1 MHTTLLPTMAV
12 IPDEDTDP
20 AIDLIRPPTQ
30 GTSSRDLDLEGL
42 QPPFT
47 IDDPSI
53 MQAAAPVLSS
63 PPQPASGGELV
74 LEQQQQQQQEPLNTG
89 PLRSRTV
96 DRNWARVRQKVVGI
110 DVSTPQD
117 NSSNAPERRE
127 NYQSLPQ
134 AAPGGQAVQ
143 PATLGASSGGAVRGG
158 GNQGSTHPPAE
169 TRVLIGNGRFPGSN
183 PITDQSRTF
192 PTMEGLGTVSTGLR
206 GVLGF
211 RTAVVQRTQQRKM
224 EKEIEKALAR
234 HASDQSQPRSR
245 TVARIGTGTRGMIP
259 GASYN
264 LMAFDASSV
273 DRGLIEELSDI
284 LTRWKALLV
293 EVPCKSEIFRTLS
306 KMLLASRTEPLSSK
320 DYSMELRIVFIFTT
334 SFCIPGL
341 RIQHG

>member
-20 AIDLIRPPTQ
+20 AIDLIRPPAQ
-30 GTSSRDLDLEGL
+30 GTSFRDLDLEGL

-53 MQAAAPVLSS
+53 MQPAAPVLSS

-74 LEQQQQQQQEPLNTG
+74 LEQQQQQQQEPLSTV

-117 NSSNAPERRE
+117 NNSNAPVRIE
-127 NYQSLPQ
+127 NNQSIPQ
-134 AAPGGQAVQ
+134 GSPGGQAVQ
-143 PATLGASSGGAVRGG
+143 PATLGTSSGGAIRGG
-158 GNQGSTHPPAE
+158 EGQGCTHPSAE
-169 TRVLIGNGRFPGSN
+169 TRAPIGNGRFPVSN
-183 PITDQSRTF
+183 PITDQPRTF

-211 RTAVVQRTQQRKM
+211 RTAVVQRTQLRKM

-264 LMAFDASSV
+264 LMVFDTSSV

-284 LTRWKALLV
+284 LTRWKALIV
-293 EVPCKSEIFRTLS
+293 EVPCKSEIFQALS

-320 DYSMELRIVFIFTT
+320 DSGFNYVYDQLLHFQDSNSSMA
-334 SFCIPGL
+334 
-341 RIQHG
+341 